1 MAKTVR
7 AKLAWLSAGVGS
19 GTISRPS
26 FEVEAQRR
34 ERQRLDSRVFGF
46 FVDRYQ
52 FTRPGWRIYSSDIPP
67 RSGPA
72 PKVHWSM

>member
-26 FEVEAQRR
+26 FT
-34 ERQRLDSRVFGF
+34 LRVSGANENGKIRACSDF
-46 FVDRYQ
+46 FAGRFDTVSPRA
-52 FTRPGWRIYSSDIPP
+52 P

>member
-26 FEVEAQRR
+26 FEAEAQRR
-34 ERQRLDSRVFGF
+34 ERERLNSRVFGF
-46 FVDRYQ
+46 FVGRSP
-52 FTRPGWRIYSSDIPP
+52 FTRPIWGTNSIRAPP